1 MPVLPSLRISE
12 LPSFT
17 GDISTLFF
25 PANIGY
31 PPETYIV
38 PFSSIRTQIL
48 TESTVQGNL
57 NILQNLSA
65 SGSFIIGK
73 YNHQTQTTTF
83 EGYTSNT
90 TVSTLKPTTSLNFTL
105 MPNSAYSYKILVTSY
120 EINTN
125 LANSFEFS
133 GLVKRNASNNT
144 TLVGY
149 PTKIINAKEDV
160 TTDVN
165 VVANDSL
172 DSLDIRVQGS
182 AGSTYRWTATVNA
195 TIASA

>member
-1 MPVLPSLRISE
+1 MPVLPSLKISE
-12 LPSFT
+12 LPQFT
-17 GDISTLFF
+17 GDISALFF
-25 PANIGY
+25 PANAGY
-31 PPETYIV
+31 PAETYIV
-38 PFSSIRTQIL
+38 PFSSVRTQIL

-65 SGSFIIGK
+65 VGSFIIGK
-73 YNHQTQTTTF
+73 YNHQSQTTTF
-83 EGYTSNT
+83 EGFTNNT
-90 TVSTLKPTTSLNFTL
+90 AISTLNPTTSLNFTL

-133 GLVKRNASNNT
+133 GLVKRDSSNNT

-149 PTKIINAKEDV
+149 PTKIVNVKEDS

-165 VVANDSL
+165 VVANNSL